1 MKIHQGV
8 SSVSVQILSKDS
20 SAQIGFWNNFEQRL
34 YTAPPARPMSP
45 SSKSTRWSKAKDVT
59 NVFQRW
65 LSMVSGQSKQ
75 SCQGIVSSVVY
86 VYEIIGPD
94 NPTCSQFPPDTEF
107 RLNAKKDKG
116 KGEDAVKE
124 RVGKGI

>member
-8 SSVSVQILSKDS
+8 SSVSVQILSKDF

-34 YTAPPARPMSP
+34 YTAHGTAPPARPMSP

-86 VYEIIGPD
+86 VYERKMFIDKYIYTYIIKGSLVENLPSYGD
-94 NPTCSQFPPDTEF
+94 FKM
-107 RLNAKKDKG
+107 KKSPEK
-116 KGEDAVKE
+116 
-124 RVGKGI
+124 